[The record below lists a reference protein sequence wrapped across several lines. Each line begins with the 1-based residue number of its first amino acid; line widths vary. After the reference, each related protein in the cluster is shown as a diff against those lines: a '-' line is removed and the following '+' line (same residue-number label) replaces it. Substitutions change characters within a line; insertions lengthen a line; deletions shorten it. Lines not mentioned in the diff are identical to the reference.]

1 MRDFG
6 SRVSDAGI
14 GSRIDGLVFRTEAGM
29 LQYTSKSIID
39 IVVVMCQG
47 EFDLSALAHFHS
59 ACSTTRMPYRLPPC
73 KQALSNF
80 LKRGYRG
87 FFDKDAATRIL

>member
-47 EFDLSALAHFHS
+47 EFDLSALAHFHCMLDHPNALQIAS
-59 ACSTTRMPYRLPPC
+59 L
-73 KQALSNF
+73 QA
-80 LKRGYRG
+80 G
-87 FFDKDAATRIL
+87 FE